1 MEENL
6 THLDSSKKELV
17 RDALRSADLLS
28 EAAATKLS
36 AAVAGTVD
44 LWSAEK
50 SDSMPIREQHDHL
63 KGIWDLLHDHDP
75 AIGQIRSRFQSL
87 PYSSRYLI
95 RRRAVQ
101 LWPKI
106 FNLETDCD
114 PFPYIQRMG
123 QRQLLRRLPRLIA
136 EGGRIDAEGANY
148 FEPTILGITRGL
160 NDGPVGGRPR
170 GDDELRLITY
180 LAFDWKYATG
190 ELPKRGRNTEKGF
203 GELVRHV
210 FSWTTKLKPEQ
221 ALRRFWE
228 IVPKEAEEPPKTG

>member
-1 MEENL
+1 M
-6 THLDSSKKELV
+6 THLDCEKKEV
-17 RDALRSADLLS
+17 IRDALRSAGLLS

-36 AAVAGTVD
+36 DAVADTVD
-44 LWSAEK
+44 LWATEK
-50 SDSMPIREQHDHL
+50 SGSMPIREQHDHL
-63 KGIWDLLHDHDP
+63 KSIWDLLHASDP
-75 AIGQIRSRFQSL
+75 AIGQIRSRFKSL

-101 LWPKI
+101 LWPKV
-106 FNLETDCD
+106 FKLESDCD
-114 PFPYIQRMG
+114 PYPYIERMG
-123 QRQLLRRLPRLIA
+123 RRQLVRRLPRLIA
-136 EGGRIDAEGANY
+136 EGGRIGNNEAKY

-160 NDGPVGGRPR
+160 DDGPIGGRPR
-170 GDDELRLITY
+170 GDEELRLITY

-210 FSWTTKLKPEQ
+210 FSWTSKLKPEQ

-228 IVPKEAEEPPKTG
+228 IVPKEAKEPPQSS